1 MFTLTNIEKKIKGKY
16 IYYVNVEPTFY
27 THIVVKKLLIR
38 LDTIVCVRQTNNL
51 SLIEPVEV
59 RQLTYMGGN
68 FKIPLNNKN
77 PLAYQISTCEMISTQ
92 KQEIARFI
100 RQQCQY
106 NKIQIQPIN
115 HKIQQALQQ
124 LKQL

>member
-16 IYYVNVEPTFY
+16 IYYVNVEPLFH

-38 LDTIVCVRQTNNL
+38 LDTIVCAYQT
-51 SLIEPVEV
+51 EV

-106 NKIQIQPIN
+106 NNKIQIQPIN